1 MLSLRVLRGS
11 SATAL
16 LPWLLVAL
24 ASCGTGLLLLA
35 SLGWALAHPGGSTAD
50 AVVRLGWCV
59 LPVAVTVQ
67 LAVAVGGAQPAAW
80 PRSGLAAA
88 GLGRTG
94 VVLLSATSAAAV
106 CGAGSA
112 AALLLFLELRGDITG
127 VAYSG
132 VGPGLLASGHRLPL
146 AGAVTLLALVPAAAA
161 VASAARLRTSPA
173 PSDGT
178 PAGLPWGIAL
188 VAVGLAIEVS
198 ARHGDT
204 VPLPSGLGAIPT
216 ASAGG
221 WIVTTAGLTLAG
233 PGLVHLSGRL
243 VAAVRPGAVRLL
255 AGRGLQQEARRLG
268 HPLGLLAATSAAAF
282 CGYGLR
288 RDAGHPL
295 GPVTTFAAT
304 LVAVCVLA
312 STATAAAGSRRDR
325 APVGAALGELAAS
338 PTLLRTAATVRG
350 AALVAAFLP
359 PAVLIAAVSP
369 LP

>member
-127 VAYSG
+127 R
-132 VGPGLLASGHRLPL
+132 GLLRRGPRS
-146 AGAVTLLALVPAAAA
+146 
-161 VASAARLRTSPA
+161 ARLRTPA
-173 PSDGT
+173 AAGRGGDAAGPGAGGGRSGERR
-178 PAGLPWGIAL
+178 PAADLPGAVRRHAGGLPWGVAL